1 MTRDIFDT
9 PFGTLDIIVSAV
21 LGSLGINRVPLST
34 YVGEFM
40 GPDHIAAANAAR
52 FIGHFGDR
60 RIQAI
65 KAVREV
71 TGLGLTASKHAVD
84 QVYETYSD
92 VNADYIAKLAYD
104 RLLMDDAAGAR
115 VLLGTLVNHM

>member
-1 MTRDIFDT
+1 MTRDIFDI
-9 PFGTLDIIVSAV
+9 PFGTLDIIVAAV
-21 LGSLGINRVPLST
+21 LGNLGIGRVRLYT
-34 YVGEFM
+34 YPGEYL

-71 TGLGLTASKHAVD
+71 TGLGLKESKHAVD

-92 VNADYIAKLAYD
+92 VNAEYIVKMAYD
-104 RLLMDDAAGAR
+104 RLLMDDTDGAR
-115 VLLGTLVNHM
+115 VLLGTLVNAT

>member
-9 PFGTLDIIVSAV
+9 PFGTLDIIVAAV
-21 LGSLGINRVPLST
+21 LGKLGIARVPLST
-34 YVGEFM
+34 YPGEYL

-52 FIGHFGDR
+52 FISHFGDL
-60 RIQAI
+60 RIPAI

-71 TGLGLTASKHAVD
+71 TGLGLKDSKRAVD

-92 VNADYIAKLAYD
+92 ANTDYIAKLAYD
-104 RLLMDDAAGAR
+104 RLLQDDVVGAR
-115 VLLGTLVNHM
+115 VLLGTLVNAI